1 MEDVLAIR
9 DEYRLQEWSQIIQAG
24 QNSGL
29 SKRSLSGR
37 LRLSLSSEQEA
48 RAIILLLLKKKNAKK
63 NSDRVLRTYY
73 LDRDIDKALR
83 RMALEEGKNLT
94 ESVNNALRAGLTKYL

>member
-29 SKRSLSGR
+29 SKRSLTGR

-83 RMALEEGKNLT
+83 RMSLENEKNLT
-94 ESVNNALRAGLTKYL
+94 ETINDILRKGLEHFL

>member
-29 SKRSLSGR
+29 SKRSLTGR
-37 LRLSLSSEQEA
+37 LRLSLSSEQDA
-48 RAIILLLLKKKNAKK
+48 RMRTLLLLKNKMQRKI
-63 NSDRVLRTYY
+63 V
-73 LDRDIDKALR
+73 
-83 RMALEEGKNLT
+83 T
-94 ESVNNALRAGLTKYL
+94 ECSEPIIWIGILIRHCVGWRWRKERI